1 MIKLNLIIINYI
13 DRLNAEISA
22 FSDGDL
28 NKYEFLTRKDLNYK
42 PNVLDKARFEFS
54 PLGRAFNEG
63 LDKSVANYQEEGVI
77 KLLKDIRDGIRNGRN
92 RLDDG
97 DDGDDNLSRLINIKN
112 KELQD
117 SSNREKEL
125 HKGMY
130 DFRDSFTAENKKY
143 KDKSK
148 ELEYSMNREKEIQSG
163 IASLKDLYN
172 SNKSEN
178 DVLKYKIKELEN
190 QILDKKR

>member
-1 MIKLNLIIINYI
+1 MTRKYQIKILDGKIESNINQYKI

-22 FSDGDL
+22 FSSGDL
-28 NKYEFLTRKDLNYK
+28 R
-42 PNVLDKARFEFS
+42 RS
-54 PLGRAFNEG
+54 
-63 LDKSVANYQEEGVI
+63 
-77 KLLKDIRDGIRNGRN
+77 RDGIRNGRN

-97 DDGDDNLSRLINIKN
+97 DDGDDNLNRLINIKN

-125 HKGMY
+125 QKGMY
-130 DFRDSFTAENKKY
+130 ALRALFTAESKKY

-148 ELEYSMNREKEIQSG
+148 ELEDFMNREKELQSG

-172 SNKSEN
+172 SNKREN
-178 DVLKYKIKELEN
+178 DVLKNKIKELEN
-190 QILDKKR
+190 QILYQKGSSDKLSNLLKDLLK